1 MIANAVPGASSRGPE
16 PFFMEDFDERPTES
30 TETPEVISPIFTIEE
45 LQAARTAAWSEG
57 HEAALAEA
65 SLKTREQMSTLA
77 RSIAQQIGDLQE
89 TARSLADTQARALAE
104 LLLDVLAGLFPT
116 LCTQFGENEAR
127 RLARPILEGLDHE
140 PEVTL
145 RADPSL
151 AEFLQEEL
159 SMIAPDKISRVKIIP
174 NNAFVRGDIRIS
186 WSNGVAER
194 DPTSLWNRISSVLA
208 GFGLRCPEMRTEDQ
222 HAA

>member
-1 MIANAVPGASSRGPE
+1 
-16 PFFMEDFDERPTES
+16 MEDFDERPMES

-65 SLKTREQMSTLA
+65 SLETREQMSTLA

-89 TARSLADTQARALAE
+89 TRTRRWQ
-104 LLLDVLAGLFPT
+104 T
-116 LCTQFGENEAR
+116 LRQEHSRNCSWTFWPVFSQPCCTQFGENEAR

-194 DPTSLWNRISSVLA
+194 DPTSLWNRISSVYRR
-208 GFGLRCPEMRTEDQ
+208 LRTALP
-222 HAA
+222 